1 MKTKLYDGIE
11 ESYSIATQVDKRF
24 PSRKA
29 IICLTD
35 GINESEKSISK
46 EELLKLFEEKS
57 IPFYAI
63 NFSEDQ
69 NSDVTRGS
77 RDLEEISDISRGYFF
92 NANETSIER
101 AYKSARQYID
111 EALMLIST
119 CDSCDYND
127 SLVNLEISYRDKDL
141 SLKSST
147 KLRLVP
153 LQEVRE
159 FPKGERTESWKIN
172 YLVLSLIITLAVVFL
187 LSSLV
192 RKRQKNQK
200 SSASETI
207 SLNVSPN

>member
-1 MKTKLYDGIE
+1 M
-11 ESYSIATQVDKRF
+11 
-24 PSRKA
+24 
-29 IICLTD
+29 
-35 GINESEKSISK
+35 
-46 EELLKLFEEKS
+46 KLFEEKS

-159 FPKGERTESWKIN
+159 FQR
-172 YLVLSLIITLAVVFL
+172 
-187 LSSLV
+187 
-192 RKRQKNQK
+192 
-200 SSASETI
+200 
-207 SLNVSPN
+207 

>member
-1 MKTKLYDGIE
+1 
-11 ESYSIATQVDKRF
+11 
-24 PSRKA
+24 
-29 IICLTD
+29 
-35 GINESEKSISK
+35 
-46 EELLKLFEEKS
+46 
-57 IPFYAI
+57 
-63 NFSEDQ
+63 
-69 NSDVTRGS
+69 
-77 RDLEEISDISRGYFF
+77 
-92 NANETSIER
+92 
-101 AYKSARQYID
+101 
-111 EALMLIST
+111 MLIST
-119 CDSCDYND
+119 CYSCDYND

-207 SLNVSPN
+207 SLNVSPNLENSINIKITSISANLEDQFNVEVTDKCTIGRSSRCDVSIKDQPEISGKHCVLEWKNGSLFISDLDSRNGTYVNGVPIKDKYVLSNRDIIGMGRAEFRLIFEGED